1 MLSVKH
7 YFFLDNF
14 SFNIVFFRFGRLGR
28 IACKN
33 AVLQLKNIFFL
44 TTWKQYR
51 PMSTMYSKIVDTK
64 NFVARKK

>member
-44 TTWKQYR
+44 TT
-51 PMSTMYSKIVDTK
+51 
-64 NFVARKK
+64 